1 MGQEYHSK
9 YAHREK
15 TGISSLIRE
24 IVFGM
29 EDGMVSTLGSITG
42 IAAATKDPFTT
53 ILAGFVLVAVE
64 SISMGV
70 GSYLSSK
77 SEKAID
83 EQKLVEERE
92 EIKKFPQEERKELR
106 DMYVESGWP
115 EDLADSMADTA
126 LANPELMLKEMAYRE
141 LEIIPDNLEQPFRNG
156 MAMLVSYIIGGSVP
170 LIPYLIFQMEI
181 AIVVS
186 IIVTLAGLF
195 ILGVVTTI
203 FTKRPWW
210 KSGGEIL
217 LLGGA
222 AAFVGYAVGQMV
234 DTLWLGRS

>member
-1 MGQEYHSK
+1 MEQEYQSK
-9 YAHREK
+9 YAHRQK
-15 TGISSLIRE
+15 TGVSSLIRE

-92 EIKKFPQEERKELR
+92 EIKKFPREERDELR

-115 EDLADSMADTA
+115 KNLADKMADTA
-126 LANPELMLKEMAYRE
+126 LANPDLMLKEMAYRE

-156 MAMLVSYIIGGSVP
+156 VAMLISYIIGGSVP

-186 IIVTLAGLF
+186 IIVTLVGLF

-222 AAFVGYAVGQMV
+222 AALVGYAVGQMV
-234 DTLWLGRS
+234 DTWWLSR